1 MARRL
6 ATDGLTL
13 IRAGLAALEARE
25 DDANRLN
32 VFPVP
37 DGDTGTNMVLTMR
50 AVVAECLKAPTDDR
64 AALAKAATDGSLM
77 GARGNSGVILSQ
89 IIRGLCDVLGPGGDL
104 DAPLVAEALDAAS
117 RVAMQAIRKPV
128 AGTMLTV
135 IEDTA
140 KAAVDLLARGL
151 DLDIYL
157 ESLLREAWRSVERT
171 PELLPVLK
179 EAGVVDAGGFG
190 LAVLAEGM
198 VRAMRGEE
206 VEGHDELVTTPQQL
220 SAETEAEE
228 LEYTYCTEFLVTGSP
243 PPVAEVREFLE
254 DVGGSIL
261 AVGDE
266 QLLKVHVHTN
276 DPGKVLSWLAPTG
289 TFSEVHI
296 SNMEEQTSER
306 RHALEQA
313 GPAKPLGVVTVVAGD
328 GLAEIMKSL
337 GADVVVAGGQSMN
350 PSIGEISDGVRAVHA
365 ETVIVLPNNKNVLGA
380 AEQAAKALDEP
391 RVLVVP
397 TRTVPEGL
405 AAMIGYDPEGEPEA
419 VVREMEEEVGRVVSG
434 AVTVAVR
441 DSKAPAGR
449 IKVGDTIGVTD
460 SEIRVI
466 GDDVSKVALELIV
479 GLAAEADGAETVT
492 LLAGED
498 LDDGTAEAL
507 ADAVRERLPDM
518 EVEWHRGGQP
528 LYPLLVGI
536 E

>member
-1 MARRL
+1 
-6 ATDGLTL
+6 
-13 IRAGLAALEARE
+13 
-25 DDANRLN
+25 
-32 VFPVP
+32 
-37 DGDTGTNMVLTMR
+37 
-50 AVVAECLKAPTDDR
+50 
-64 AALAKAATDGSLM
+64 
-77 GARGNSGVILSQ
+77 
-89 IIRGLCDVLGPGGDL
+89 
-104 DAPLVAEALDAAS
+104 
-117 RVAMQAIRKPV
+117 
-128 AGTMLTV
+128 
-135 IEDTA
+135 
-140 KAAVDLLARGL
+140 
-151 DLDIYL
+151 
-157 ESLLREAWRSVERT
+157 
-171 PELLPVLK
+171 
-179 EAGVVDAGGFG
+179 
-190 LAVLAEGM
+190 VLAEGM
-198 VRAMRGEE
+198 VRTMRGEE

-254 DVGGSIL
+254 GVGGSIL

-276 DPGKVLSWLAPTG
+276 DPGKVLTWLAPAG

-296 SNMEEQTSER
+296 SDMEEQTSER

-328 GLAEIMKSL
+328 GLAEIMRSL

-350 PSIGEISDGVRAVHA
+350 PSIGEISDGVRAAHA

-380 AEQAAKALDEP
+380 AEQAAKAFEAERAGAAGAGAAGPGGGGRVP
-391 RVLVVP
+391 RVLVVA

-405 AAMIGYDPEGEPEA
+405 AAMIGYDPDGEPDGVA
-419 VVREMEEEVGRVVSG
+419 REMEEEVGRVVSG

-441 DSKAPAGR
+441 DSKAPAGP

-466 GDDVSKVALELIV
+466 GDDVSKVALDLIV
-479 GLAAEADGAETVT
+479 GLAAEAEGAETAT
-492 LLAGED
+492 LLAGEG
-498 LDDGTAEAL
+498 LDDAAAEAL
-507 ADAVRERLPDM
+507 ADAVREKLPDM
-518 EVEWHRGGQP
+518 EVEWHRGDQP